1 MAAWRVLREH
11 IPDQQWPAPISEDE
25 VGASP
30 LHLFIAISAAFL
42 DIFARPGSSKVLD
55 YIRIGLRVPVS
66 SSLERVGG
74 KHGPHL
80 GQEGKRPSMSSLSE
94 NGAPRLGSQLES
106 GKGAAVEVLAAR
118 SRCRSPREIC
128 RLQT

>member
-11 IPDQQWPAPISEDE
+11 ILDQQWPAPISEDE

-74 KHGPHL
+74 VRL
-80 GQEGKRPSMSSLSE
+80 WVE
-94 NGAPRLGSQLES
+94 NTVRISDRKESVHRCPLCQKTGLRDSVVNWKVVKAPLL
-106 GKGAAVEVLAAR
+106 
-118 SRCRSPREIC
+118 RC
-128 RLQT
+128 